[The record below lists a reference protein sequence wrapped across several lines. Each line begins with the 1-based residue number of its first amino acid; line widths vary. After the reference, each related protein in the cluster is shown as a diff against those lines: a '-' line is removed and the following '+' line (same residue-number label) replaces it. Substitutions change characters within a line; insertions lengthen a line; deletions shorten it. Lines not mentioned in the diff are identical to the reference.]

1 MIRIT
6 LTIFTGSLQYSPVYK
21 THSCAFGK
29 ECEKKGYSVKYL
41 FSKAYEWMLPEEI
54 KEKTIFIGNSTN
66 KMSMFKAFLSPECRN
81 KLKEAFNENHPC
93 YVYLHNY
100 NLLNHYVA
108 HLCKQYG
115 AKLIY
120 HVHEPYVR
128 NKKAHGKKNH
138 YTLYLFEYMQ
148 SILLKKTDVAIVSS
162 DMASQLFDERFP
174 SFNGKKIKI
183 PLMYED
189 LAETII
195 GEKIRHYITFVGPP
209 VPAKGPQTFLAIVDS
224 AAKKKLDL
232 NFILISRLKIT
243 DSQYLNK
250 RNLEI
255 FHKNRIS
262 DEEFGRIIQ
271 ESYVVLTPYKR
282 ETQSSVMLVS
292 YMYGTPVASSKI
304 GGLPEF
310 VSHKKTGYL
319 LDKDASIDE
328 WIEGINYIKENFSY
342 ISLNCRK
349 YFVDNFSGKNWQK
362 YLNNILV

>member
-1 MIRIT
+1 VIRIT
-6 LTIFTGSLQYSPVYK
+6 SIILTGSLQYSPVYK

-54 KEKTIFIGNSTN
+54 KEKSIFIGNSTN
-66 KMSMFKAFLSPECRN
+66 KISMLKAYLSPECRN
-81 KLKEAFNENHPC
+81 KLKEAFNKNHPD

-100 NLLNHYVA
+100 NFLNHHIA

-128 NKKAHGKKNH
+128 NKKAHGNTSH

-148 SILLKKTDVAIVSS
+148 SLLLAKTDVAIVSS
-162 DMASQLFDERFP
+162 DIASQLFDERFP
-174 SFNGKKIKI
+174 SFKGRKIKV

-195 GEKIRHYITFVGPP
+195 EGKKRQHITFVGPP
-209 VPAKGPQTFLAIVDS
+209 VPAKGPQTFLAIVES
-224 AAKKKLDL
+224 AARKKLDFS
-232 NFILISRLKIT
+232 FILISRKKIT
-243 DSQYLNK
+243 DPQYFNK
-250 RNLEI
+250 SNLKI

-262 DEEFGRIIQ
+262 DEEFGGIIQ
-271 ESYVVLTPYKR
+271 ESYIVLTPYKR
-282 ETQSSVMLVS
+282 ETQSSVVLVS
-292 YMYGTPVASSKI
+292 YMYGTPVVSSKI

-319 LDKDASIDE
+319 LDNDASIDE
-328 WIEGINYIKENFSY
+328 WIEGINYIKENFLY
-342 ISLNCRK
+342 ISTNCRK
-349 YFVDNFSGKNWQK
+349 YFIDNFSGKNWQK
-362 YLNNILV
+362 YINDILV